1 MRLELYK
8 ERRIVILVFE
18 VLSGLLA
25 LVCRCILP
33 PLPGSAMIN
42 TPIPFIEKVYTECM

>member
-1 MRLELYK
+1 MRLKLYR
-8 ERRIVILVFE
+8 ERRIVFE

-25 LVCRCILP
+25 LACRCILP

-42 TPIPFIEKVYTECM
+42 TSIPFIEKVYTEYI